1 MPMDAVLA
9 FLFDHS
15 VVVFGGAI
23 LVLGAVMWVAG
34 RPSRWWKWL
43 VHAGA
48 VGVIA
53 VSVAALWFFAGVER
67 ALDHRLTT
75 LEFTEYGSTTPHRL
89 ADYRGKVVLVN
100 YWATWCPPCRAELP
114 DINRVV
120 DAYRGRN
127 VVFLALTDED
137 AGVIRKFTEK
147 YPIRATVARFT
158 SDKPSGGL
166 AAFVYQGR
174 PTTMILDA
182 TGRVSRRMIG
192 MQTYQR
198 LNEAIRAA
206 L

>member
-9 FLFDHS
+9 FLLDHF
-15 VVVFGGAI
+15 VAVFGGAI
-23 LVLGAVMWVAG
+23 LVLLAVMWIAG
-34 RPSRWWKWL
+34 KPSRWWKWL

-48 VGVIA
+48 VGFIA

-67 ALDHRLTT
+67 VLDHRLTT
-75 LEFTEYGSTTPHRL
+75 LEFTEYGSTTPRRL

-100 YWATWCPPCRAELP
+100 YWATWCPPCRAEMP
-114 DINRVV
+114 DINRAV

-137 AGVIRKFTEK
+137 AETIRKFTEK
-147 YPIRATVARFT
+147 NPIRATVARFT

-182 TGRVSRRMIG
+182 NGKVSRRLIG
-192 MQTYQR
+192 MQTFER
-198 LNEAIRAA
+198 FDEAIRAA
-206 L
+206 M